1 MRLETHISSKHNG
14 CMNDYFVILNGQ
26 DMTAVCITWIG
37 SNTNTGP
44 GVCKTNTGNNF
55 DDKSMSCSSLFLT

>member
-44 GVCKTNTGNNF
+44 GVYVKLIPVIILMKNR
-55 DDKSMSCSSLFLT
+55 